1 MNLQFKR
8 LEAADVE
15 RLRPYFG
22 LRSNKTCDSV
32 ILDSFLWKDFYGCEF
47 TVLDERA
54 VLMQSHIGEEFEASL
69 PICRAE
75 DMPFYFDLMEQYF
88 NQELGRK
95 MKVIFAD
102 EDGVNA
108 LHLSPGRYRIEEE
121 ADAADYVYDAESLRT
136 LSGKKYHKKKN
147 HVNAFLREYGDRSE
161 YRRLVRADR
170 DLIWEF
176 LSRWREQ
183 KGDEADIHLDGEA
196 EGIHEVLRHMEV
208 LGTYVAGV
216 FIDGKLEAFTMGSYN
231 PVDRM
236 AIIHI
241 EKANAEIRGLY
252 PWINQQF
259 LVHEFPDALLVN
271 REDDVGLPALRK
283 AKESYY
289 PVFMAKK
296 YTLTQN

>member
-8 LEAADVE
+8 LEASDVE
-15 RLRPYFG
+15 LLRPYFG

-47 TVLDERA
+47 TVLNERA
-54 VLMQSHIGEEFEASL
+54 VLMQSHIGEEYEASL

-102 EDGVNA
+102 EDGINA
-108 LHLSPGRYRIEEE
+108 LRLSPGRYRIEEE
-121 ADAADYVYDAESLRT
+121 VDAADYVYDAESLRT

-147 HVNAFLREYGDRSE
+147 HVNAFLREYGERSE

-216 FIDGKLEAFTMGSYN
+216 FIDGRLEAFTMGSYN

-289 PVFMAKK
+289 PIFMAKK

>member
-1 MNLQFKR
+1 MNLHFKP
-8 LEAADVE
+8 LEASDVE
-15 RLRPYFG
+15 LLRPYFG
-22 LRSNKTCDSV
+22 LRTNKTCDSV

-47 TVLDERA
+47 ALLDERA
-54 VLMQSHIGEEFEASL
+54 VLMQSHTGEDYEASL

-75 DMPFYFDLMEQYF
+75 DMPRYFDILEQHF
-88 NQELGRK
+88 NRDLGRK

-102 EDGVNA
+102 EDGIAA
-108 LHLSPGRYRIEEE
+108 LNLAPGRYTIVEDP
-121 ADAADYVYDAESLRT
+121 DAADYVYDAESLRT

-147 HVNAFLREYGDRSE
+147 HVNAFLREYGDRFE
-161 YRRLVRADR
+161 YRRLIRADR
-170 DLIWEF
+170 DMIWEF

-183 KGDEADIHLDGEA
+183 KGDEADVHLDGEA

-216 FIDGKLEAFTMGSYN
+216 FIDGRLEAFTMGSYN
-231 PVDRM
+231 ERDQM

-252 PWINQQF
+252 PFINQQF
-259 LVHEFPDALLVN
+259 LMHEFPDAVLVN

-283 AKESYY
+283 AKESYS
-289 PVFMAKK
+289 PIFMAKK
-296 YTLTQN
+296 YTMIQN